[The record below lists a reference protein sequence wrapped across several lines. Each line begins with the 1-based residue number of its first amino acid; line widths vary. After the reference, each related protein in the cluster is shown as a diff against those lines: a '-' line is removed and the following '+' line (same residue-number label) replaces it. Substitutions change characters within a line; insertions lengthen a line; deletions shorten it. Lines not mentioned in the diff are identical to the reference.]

1 VAIAPGVAIMITVV
15 CLNFLGDGVREAF
28 DPRAKLRVKS

>member
-1 VAIAPGVAIMITVV
+1 V